1 MSNSSQENYGIIWKQ
16 KSLEITSWREK
27 YKIVFT
33 FGLGRSEPKSLL
45 PLSAAARTAVW
56 EMVGQLSR
64 SRDVHTNQLALSI
77 GTLNVFE
84 KEII

>member
-1 MSNSSQENYGIIWKQ
+1 MSNSSQENYGIIWK
-16 KSLEITSWREK
+16 SEVGVRK

-45 PLSAAARTAVW
+45 PLSAATRTAVW
-56 EMVGQLSR
+56 ETVGQLSR

>member
-1 MSNSSQENYGIIWKQ
+1 MESFGNREVWKSQVGVRKF
-16 KSLEITSWREK
+16 
-27 YKIVFT
+27 KIVFT

-64 SRDVHTNQLALSI
+64 SRDVHTNQLAAYQSALEMF
-77 GTLNVFE
+77 L
-84 KEII
+84 KKK

>member
-1 MSNSSQENYGIIWKQ
+1 MESFGNRKVWKSQVGV
-16 KSLEITSWREK
+16 RK

-45 PLSAAARTAVW
+45 PLSAAASTAVW

-64 SRDVHTNQLALSI
+64 SRDVHTNQLAVCRSALEMF
-77 GTLNVFE
+77 L
-84 KEII
+84 KRK